1 MNSTIQV
8 EIFWKHNFN
17 LHSELFEFDQ
27 FLRNLIVRDFNE
39 TSSQQ
44 NTELWKLIQE
54 IHYTRKNEERR
65 EDINPHI
72 SIKLQDGSDIRFFF
86 IPIHQIVHSRKRG
99 SSGNITYA
107 EKLKSKKIYD
117 SGKEVRIEDIFNK
130 LIENTYI
137 KRIYLPDVNRARGK
151 KIKLKSKKQ
160 RTKTKPKPKKQ
171 RTRTKRKP
179 KKQRTRTKHKPKK

>member
-17 LHSELFEFDQ
+17 LHNELFEFDQ
-27 FLRNLIVRDFNE
+27 FLRKLIVHDFNE
-39 TSSQQ
+39 TSRTSSQQ

-54 IHYTRKNEERR
+54 IHYTRKNEEKK

-86 IPIHQIVHSRKRG
+86 IPRHQIVYSRKRG

-107 EKLKSKKIYD
+107 EKLKYKKIYD

-130 LIENTYI
+130 LIENIYVE
-137 KRIYLPDVNRARGK
+137 RIYLPDVNRAMGK
-151 KIKLKSKKQ
+151 KIKFKTKKQ
-160 RTKTKPKPKKQ
+160 RTRKKPKQKKQ
-171 RTRTKRKP
+171 RTRTKP
-179 KKQRTRTKHKPKK
+179 KKQRSRAKPKK